1 MPGTERLTAL
11 KTILD
16 DMAGFGYIST
26 MTKVGWS
33 ASSDAALLK
42 MGRGDRSAAIGFT
55 SDRLAT
61 VNNNGYMDYR
71 LILSNLSA
79 NYHYTDVTLLD
90 ILPGPGD
97 LTYAGTSRGSAWGMN
112 FGGVTGVTRIDGSG
126 ASTAVDHYAVFYYSG
141 AISDAKTVYDAVD
154 QLKYDAPLPA
164 GWSTSP
170 DGTVTAIAVAIRKDA
185 AVALAPRESYCG
197 GIPHERG

>member
-1 MPGTERLTAL
+1 MYKRQ
-11 KTILD
+11 
-16 DMAGFGYIST
+16 GYIST

-55 SDRLAT
+55 SDRLST

-97 LTYAGTSRGSAWGMN
+97 LTYEMCIRDSP
-112 FGGVTGVTRIDGSG
+112 GSG
-126 ASTAVDHYAVFYYSG
+126 RNGRDEWHGWHFRRLCAARHLYRQRKGFARKYREDHGLHS
-141 AISDAKTVYDAVD
+141 
-154 QLKYDAPLPA
+154 
-164 GWSTSP
+164 
-170 DGTVTAIAVAIRKDA
+170 
-185 AVALAPRESYCG
+185 
-197 GIPHERG
+197 

>member
-1 MPGTERLTAL
+1 
-11 KTILD
+11 
-16 DMAGFGYIST
+16 
-26 MTKVGWS
+26 
-33 ASSDAALLK
+33 

-55 SDRLAT
+55 SDRLST

-126 ASTAVDHYAVFYYSG
+126 ASHSG
-141 AISDAKTVYDAVD
+141 
-154 QLKYDAPLPA
+154 
-164 GWSTSP
+164 
-170 DGTVTAIAVAIRKDA
+170 
-185 AVALAPRESYCG
+185 
-197 GIPHERG
+197 